1 MDFLELAK
9 KRFSVR
15 NYTDQ
20 QIEQEKL
27 DKILEAA
34 RIAPTAA
41 NNQPQRIYVLQS
53 EEAIAKIRGITR
65 CAFNAPT
72 VLLVGYDA
80 DEDWKNALEDGV
92 HSGEEDAS
100 IVATHMMLE
109 AWNLGIGSCWVNVFP
124 NTDTAKAFGLPESV
138 KLVLVMPMGYA
149 AENAKPAPK
158 HANKKET
165 RDFVQVL

>member
-9 KRFSVR
+9 ERFSVR

-27 DKILEAA
+27 DMILEAA

-53 EEAIAKIRGITR
+53 EEAVAKIRSITR

-72 VLLVGYDA
+72 VLLIGYDEN
-80 DEDWKNALEDGV
+80 EDWKNALEDGI

-149 AENAKPAPK
+149 AENTKPAPK
-158 HANKKET
+158 HANKKELG
-165 RDFVQVL
+165 DFVQVL